1 MRSRAWTYDELLVAF
16 NMYCRIPFG
25 KLHKSNPEIIAL
37 AKILNRTPSALAMK
51 LVNFASLDPTHK
63 ARKVRGLIH
72 IAHADK
78 DIWNEF
84 NADWEK
90 LAYESQ
96 QALNRLGLAQ
106 ERETEREKYELQLA
120 GKETETSRIS
130 RVRLVQSFFRDSVL
144 ANYEYRCAF
153 CSLQLADLLV
163 ASHIIPWSH
172 NVGRRAD
179 PRNGISL
186 CAIHDKAFD
195 RGYLGLDDEFKVLVA
210 TAAKVTKPSKL
221 HFAALLEIEG
231 QHMTLPNR
239 FLPDLLALT
248 YHRENIF
255 RH

>member
-1 MRSRAWTYDELLVAF
+1 MKSRSWTHDELLVGF

-25 KLHKSNPEIIAL
+25 KIHRTNPEIVAL
-37 AKILNRTPSALAMK
+37 AKILNRTPSSLAMK

-63 ARKVRGLIH
+63 ARNVSGLT
-72 IAHADK
+72 HASRADMQ
-78 DIWNEF
+78 IWNEF
-84 NADWEK
+84 NSNWEN

-96 QALNRLGLAQ
+96 HALKRLGLSRAK
-106 ERETEREKYELQLA
+106 ETEGWQYDLQLA

-163 ASHIIPWSH
+163 ASHIIPWSR
-172 NVGRRAD
+172 NVERRAD

-195 RGYLGLDDEFKVLVA
+195 RGYLSLDDDFTVLVSSK
-210 TAAKVTKPSKL
+210 AKIKAPSKL
-221 HFAALLEIEG
+221 HVTALLEIEG
-231 QHMTLPNR
+231 QNMTLPSR
-239 FLPDLLALT
+239 FVPDLLSLA
-248 YHRENIF
+248 YHRQNIF
-255 RH
+255 QH